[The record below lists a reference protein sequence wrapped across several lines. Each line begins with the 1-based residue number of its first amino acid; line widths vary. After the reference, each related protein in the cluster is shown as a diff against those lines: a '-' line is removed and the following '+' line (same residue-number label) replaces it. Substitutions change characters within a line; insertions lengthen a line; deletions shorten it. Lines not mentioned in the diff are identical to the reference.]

1 MEPIISIF
9 KLSTSFASACTKYL
23 LIQKV
28 DDLKN
33 DINLIKGSFYQNALD
48 FVQKASRCEN
58 DNNIRFFLESAYS
71 NFSQSVLLY
80 EGASDKFL
88 DAASSVGIKESI
100 ADSVKLQ
107 GSNTVSRYYNNLVDS
122 VKDKASSSDKENA
135 KQYEKELDVLEMSYV
150 GKAMC
155 EYNMQ
160 EYMQCLNS
168 IDKAIGAHMEP
179 WPKMIN
185 NSRRMVKLASGL
197 LSIGDIGLEMEYVY
211 TRLLIPNIMDCLNYF
226 TIQQMVST
234 KTGVSIDN
242 MVNRNKIVRM
252 LQNNPE
258 VGDYGYLLHS
268 IMNLKEIID

>member
-28 DDLKN
+28 DSLKN
-33 DINLIKGSFYQNALD
+33 DINMIKGSFYQNALD
-48 FVQKASRCEN
+48 FVQKASICEN

-71 NFSQSVLLY
+71 NFSQSVLLH
-80 EGASDKFL
+80 EGASGKFL
-88 DAASSVGIKESI
+88 DAVTSAGIKGSI
-100 ADSVKLQ
+100 ADSLKLQ
-107 GSNTVSRYYNNLVDS
+107 GSNAVSRYYNNIVDGLN
-122 VKDKASSSDKENA
+122 DKASSSDKTNA
-135 KQYEKELDVLEMSYV
+135 EQFEKELLVLEMSYI
-150 GKAMC
+150 GKAMF
-155 EYNMQ
+155 EYYMH
-160 EYMQCLNS
+160 EYAHCLNS

-179 WPKMIN
+179 WLSMVNQAIYLTP
-185 NSRRMVKLASGL
+185 RMFGNTMK
-197 LSIGDIGLEMEYVY
+197 SIYL
-211 TRLLIPNIMDCLNYF
+211 RLLIPPIEGCMNYF

-234 KTGVSIDN
+234 KIGVSIDN

-268 IMNLKEIID
+268 IMNLK